1 MQPARHAAA
10 PALRNAAWAHASV
23 LMVLTPGADGT
34 QSPEEIG
41 PLHRAPV
48 EILVP
53 GPGRSGVRS
62 SEMDRRVFLGSLASL
77 LAAPLAV
84 GAQPAG
90 KVYRI
95 GLLDY
100 AAPDPARQVWWNAFR
115 QQMRDLGYVEGQ
127 NVTFEPRWAQ
137 GNDER
142 LPKLAAELVGL
153 KVDLIVT
160 GGQNAA
166 LAAKRATATIPIV
179 TATGTDP
186 VALGLAASLR
196 QPGGNVTGMTS
207 ISSEL
212 ASKRLELLRTV
223 APRASPIAILWDERN
238 PASRLS
244 VDGTEAAAK
253 PAGLTI
259 HSVPVRSPAEIEAAF
274 ATLVRDRA
282 GALII
287 VPSPAIF
294 SHRKQLVELAMKHR
308 LPTVV
313 GSREY
318 VEAGGLASYGPDYPD
333 QFRHAAGHVDKILKG
348 AKPGDL
354 PIEQPT
360 KFELVINLKTA
371 KALGLTIPPSLLQR
385 ADQVIE

>member
-1 MQPARHAAA
+1 MERRAFILATISGG
-10 PALRNAAWAHASV
+10 L
-23 LMVLTPGADGT
+23 LT
-34 QSPEEIG
+34 
-41 PLHRAPV
+41 
-48 EILVP
+48 
-53 GPGRSGVRS
+53 
-62 SEMDRRVFLGSLASL
+62 
-77 LAAPLAV
+77 APLAA
-84 GAQPAG
+84 GGQPAG

-100 AAPDPARQVWWNAFR
+100 AAPDPARQAWWNAFR
-115 QQMRDLGYVEGQ
+115 QQMRDLGYVERQ

-137 GNDER
+137 GDDER

-212 ASKRLELLRTV
+212 ASKRLELLRIV
-223 APRASPIAILWDERN
+223 APRASRIAILWDERN

-244 VDGTEAAAK
+244 VAGTEAAAK
-253 PAGLTI
+253 TTGLTI
-259 HSVPVRSPAEIEAAF
+259 HSVPVRNPAGLEAAF
-274 ATLVRDRA
+274 ATMVRSRA

-287 VPSPAIF
+287 VQGPMFF
-294 SHRKQLVELAMKHR
+294 SHRKRLAELAVKHR
-308 LPTVV
+308 LPTVM

-318 VEAGGLASYGPDYPD
+318 VEAGGLAGYGPDELD
-333 QFRHAAGHVDKILKG
+333 LFRRAATFVDKILKG
-348 AKPGDL
+348 AKPADL
-354 PIEQPT
+354 PMEQPT

-371 KALGLTIPPSLLQR
+371 KALGLTIPQSLLQR